1 MVEQPVSTLQPG
13 MILATDISTGA
24 AAGQGYVLLP
34 AATTL
39 TERHIRMLKAHG
51 ILYVSIEDH
60 GAAARQLQNDL
71 MAAHYATQKTHDSD
85 ITLLEMFRYTDAN
98 HPFIRELIRIC
109 QVRASP
115 LPSPHGAERA

>member
-60 GAAARQLQNDL
+60 GAAARQL
-71 MAAHYATQKTHDSD
+71 AGEAH
-85 ITLLEMFRYTDAN
+85 ER
-98 HPFIRELIRIC
+98 
-109 QVRASP
+109 RARSVP
-115 LPSPHGAERA
+115 A